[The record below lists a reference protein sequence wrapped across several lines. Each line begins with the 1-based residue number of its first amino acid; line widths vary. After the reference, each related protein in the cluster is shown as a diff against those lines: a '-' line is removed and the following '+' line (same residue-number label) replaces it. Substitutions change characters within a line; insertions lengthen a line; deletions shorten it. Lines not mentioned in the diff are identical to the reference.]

1 MLEGLPRNA
10 SLISA
15 VFYLLFLI
23 FNLLACT
30 IPSMSGHSK
39 WKTIRH
45 KKEATDQK
53 RGKIFSKLLN
63 AVAIAA
69 KTEQNPEF
77 NPRLRTAIQKA
88 KENKVPQDNIDRAIK
103 RSSEIKDLE
112 ELIIEA
118 YGPEGVVI
126 LIEAVTDSK
135 NRAIAEI
142 KKILSDHSAKFA
154 ESGSVQWAFEQNTN
168 AYKDNM
174 NAPNGHERWT
184 AKFPQKIS
192 ADAQIKLQTLIE
204 ALEEHDDVQEVY
216 TNA

>member
-1 MLEGLPRNA
+1 
-10 SLISA
+10 
-15 VFYLLFLI
+15 
-23 FNLLACT
+23 
-30 IPSMSGHSK
+30 MSGHSK
-39 WKTIRH
+39 WKTIKH

-103 RSSEIKDLE
+103 RSSESKDLG

-118 YGPEGVVI
+118 YGPEGVAI

-154 ESGSVQWAFEQNTN
+154 ESGSVQWVFEQNTN
-168 AYKDNM
+168 AHKDNT
-174 NAPNGHERWT
+174 NATNEPARWT
-184 AKFPQKIS
+184 AKFKQEIS
-192 ADAQIKLQTLIE
+192 DTAQRKLQALIE
-204 ALEEHDDVQEVY
+204 ALEEHDDVQEAY
-216 TNA
+216 TNT